1 MLCLESLKN
10 AISFQMDN
18 ATKEKKSKQTQ
29 FNHARDNAIAALG
42 RIVKYQEAHIDAAQI
57 IPTWLSL
64 LPLHHDLEE
73 AKIQNE
79 LLAEMLIKRPQV
91 VFG

>member
-1 MLCLESLKN
+1 
-10 AISFQMDN
+10 MDN

-42 RIVKYQEAHIDAAQI
+42 RIIKYQEVHIDAATI

-73 AKIQNE
+73 AKMQNE
-79 LLAEMLIKRPQV
+79 MFAEMLVKRPTV
-91 VFG
+91 VMG

>member
-1 MLCLESLKN
+1 M
-10 AISFQMDN
+10 
-18 ATKEKKSKQTQ
+18 
-29 FNHARDNAIAALG
+29 G
-42 RIVKYQEAHIDAAQI
+42 RIIKYQEQHIDAAQI

-79 LLAEMLIKRPQV
+79 FLAEMLMKRPQV
-91 VFG
+91 IMGANYEGLEQFVVILGTICTKKQSG